1 MPAPANA
8 APPPA
13 PPAPFVSG
21 TAPVQ
26 SSVSVAKQDTSVAV
40 TQEPAVAALQETV
53 ARPDVAAKDK
63 AARVEPEPLA
73 ARRET
78 IVPRQST
85 NVAKQETTVVKQEA
99 TARGRETVAPPPPT
113 EPARVLDRDEI
124 NDMIKRGQQY
134 VANGDM
140 SAARILLKRAAEAGD
155 ARAALALGATYDPT
169 VLKELGAVGVSS
181 DVAQARMWYERAIAQ
196 GSPEASKRLQ
206 QLAQVDR

>member
-13 PPAPFVSG
+13 PPAPLVSS

-26 SSVSVAKQDTSVAV
+26 SSVSVAKQDTSLAV
-40 TQEPAVAALQETV
+40 MQEPVVSARQEIV

-63 AARVEPEPLA
+63 AARVEPEPVA

-78 IVPRQST
+78 VTPRQST

-99 TARGRETVAPPPPT
+99 APRRETAAPQQPQ
-113 EPARVLDRDEI
+113 EPARVLDRDEV

-155 ARAALALGATYDPT
+155 ARAALALGATYDPI

-181 DVAQARMWYERAIAQ
+181 DVAQARTWYERAIAQ